1 MKVEAYLEKVEKGRD
16 VVLYGISVYGLEKYR
31 QLKEAGV
38 EASFYFCKTGEQA
51 DQPADLDIK
60 VLSLHELYAMD
71 REKTVVF
78 VYSDEEPIEEK
89 RERLELAGFQDIRCC
104 MPGLEKIYG
113 VFSLIPDM
121 RQELKELFYE
131 FFFEVYEY
139 RPRAELKRG
148 HDRILILKKV
158 IEISKAYN
166 LLEDEQSRLTFRNV
180 LRYRITG
187 RNQYLTECA
196 VYPQYFMEGIYEFGE
211 GEVYVDA
218 GAAQGDSILNFIRHV
233 NGKYEKI
240 YAFEAKKSYRTG
252 MKELF
257 ENEKVE
263 IIPRGLHE
271 KTGKLYF
278 VDNQHGSM
286 LSEQGGSSEIEVTSL
301 DDTITGKVSFI
312 KMDIEGSEIPA
323 LRGGERVIRE
333 NKPKLAV
340 CVYHLEE
347 DLWEIPLLIK
357 QLAPEYKIYMRQHF
371 EELDWET
378 VCYAAL

>member
-1 MKVEAYLEKVEKGRD
+1 M
-16 VVLYGISVYGLEKYR
+16 
-31 QLKEAGV
+31 
-38 EASFYFCKTGEQA
+38 
-51 DQPADLDIK
+51 
-60 VLSLHELYAMD
+60 
-71 REKTVVF
+71 
-78 VYSDEEPIEEK
+78 
-89 RERLELAGFQDIRCC
+89 
-104 MPGLEKIYG
+104 
-113 VFSLIPDM
+113 
-121 RQELKELFYE
+121 
-131 FFFEVYEY
+131 
-139 RPRAELKRG
+139 
-148 HDRILILKKV
+148 
-158 IEISKAYN
+158 
-166 LLEDEQSRLTFRNV
+166 
-180 LRYRITG
+180 
-187 RNQYLTECA
+187 
-196 VYPQYFMEGIYEFGE
+196 
-211 GEVYVDA
+211 
-218 GAAQGDSILNFIRHV
+218 
-233 NGKYEKI
+233 
-240 YAFEAKKSYRTG
+240 
-252 MKELF
+252 
-257 ENEKVE
+257 E

-312 KMDIEGSEIPA
+312 KMDIKGSEIPA